1 MKYFD
6 PVERMASAELVR
18 EQMWPYQ
25 NMGVWFIKHAKK
37 VALWMDLGLGKSV
50 TAGTAMTDLLSELK
64 VNKVLIIAPLRV
76 SKTTWPEQ
84 LSEWRHLAGYEYC
97 VLSDDP
103 EDNRET
109 KTSAVLRRSRESK
122 ASIHIV
128 NMEMTAALVDHWR
141 RKWPYDMVIIDESSK
156 FKDHKST
163 RFKKLLLV
171 FDYIEYMVELTA
183 TPASEGYEGL
193 FAQMA
198 LLDKGERLGTHITHY
213 RNDYFKH
220 DRFSQKWQVIDK
232 LKPEIDKKISD
243 ITLVMSAEEYLP
255 DHQEPHFVPHM
266 IPMSAKFMRQYKE
279 MEETSVL
286 ELEDAEII
294 GDNAAAVWSKLL
306 QMASGM
312 VYETWKEPHP
322 KIAGKMVNKRKPHN
336 LHEEKLD
343 ELEQLID
350 ELDGKPLLVGYYWEE
365 SLERLKKRFP
375 KAVVADK
382 DGKFKAKWDAGKIKI
397 LLAHPMSAGH
407 GLNLQKPTNHMC
419 FYDLHPSL
427 ENFLQFIGRLNRQGQ
442 KFKVFVHLLLAKGT
456 YDLRVW
462 ESLKNKQDGERKLL
476 SRLRYIQRKVRQ
488 RFLDEMYGKAS

>member
-25 NMGVWFIKHAKK
+25 NMGVWFIKYAKK

-50 TAGTAMTDLLSELK
+50 TAGTAMTDLLAELK
-64 VNKVLIIAPLRV
+64 VNRVLIIAPLRV

-84 LSEWRHLAGYEYC
+84 LSEWRHLAGFEYC

-103 EDNRET
+103 EDRRET
-109 KTSAVLRRSRESK
+109 KTAAVLRRSRESR

-156 FKDHKST
+156 FKDHASQ
-163 RFKKLLLV
+163 RFKKLRLV
-171 FDYIEYMVELTA
+171 SEYINYMVELTA

-198 LLDKGERLGTHITHY
+198 LLDGGERLGTHITHY
-213 RNDYFKH
+213 RDDYFKQN
-220 DRFSQKWQVIDK
+220 RWSKKWEIIEK

-243 ITLVMSAEEYLP
+243 ITLVMSAKEYLP
-255 DHQEPHFVPHM
+255 DQKGHHFVPHI
-266 IPMSAKFMRQYKE
+266 IPMSSKFQRQYRE

-286 ELEDAEII
+286 ELDDVEIV

-322 KIAGKMVNKRKPHN
+322 TRVGKMVNKRKAHH
-336 LHEEKLD
+336 LHDEKLD
-343 ELEQLID
+343 ELEELID
-350 ELDGKPLLVGYYWEE
+350 QLDGKPLLVGYYWEE
-365 SLERLKKRFP
+365 SLDRLTQRFP

-382 DGKFKAKWDAGKIKI
+382 EGKFKAKWDAGKIQI

-419 FYDLHPSL
+419 FFDLHPSL
-427 ENFLQFIGRLNRQGQ
+427 ENFLQFIGRLDRQGQ
-442 KFKVFVHLLLAKGT
+442 LHKVMVHLLLSKGT

-462 ESLKNKQDGERKLL
+462 ESLKEKREGEEKLL

-488 RFLDEMYGKAS
+488 RFLDDMYGKAS